1 MSQNEGDAMCYSA
14 QIEQSYKDYVR
25 KFGADISIDE
35 FAKVFWSDRSAKT
48 PKAMRQ
54 AFLNSNEPWAQEIIQ
69 GIEALNKDQSAKFE
83 QELFAQKTR
92 LNKAEASLRTKET
105 KKALEDKR
113 IASNKIKAAESRLKD
128 LKRTKLEPKDS
139 RVFPGIYSTVVAAEN
154 GKRFV
159 APMRYGC
166 RLAGKPASYDQRYP
180 GTYNARRDSL
190 EGFWRQQFGY
200 THALIITDKFY
211 ENVEVDGK
219 NVVLEFEPRDGE
231 PMLIACLWSRWTD
244 PKSIAPDLLSF
255 AAITDDP
262 EPEVAAAGH
271 DRTIINIKPEHVDA
285 WLNPDPA
292 NLGALYAIFDDK
304 RHPYYEHRV
313 AA

>member
-1 MSQNEGDAMCYSA
+1 MCYSA

-54 AFLNSNEPWAQEIIQ
+54 AFLNSSEPWANEIIQ
-69 GIEALNKDQSAKFE
+69 GIEALNKEQSAKFE

-92 LNKAEASLRTKET
+92 LNKAVVSLKTKET

-128 LKRTKLEPKDS
+128 LKRSKLEPKDS
-139 RVFPGIYSTVVAAEN
+139 RVFPGIFSTVVAAEN

-200 THALIITDKFY
+200 THALIIADKFY
-211 ENVEVDGK
+211 ENVEIDCK

-244 PKSIAPDLLSF
+244 PKGIEPDLLSF
-255 AAITDDP
+255 AAITDEP

-292 NLGALYAIFDDK
+292 NLEALYAIFDDK
-304 RHPYYEHRV
+304 RHPYYEHRI

>member
-1 MSQNEGDAMCYSA
+1 MCYSA

-25 KFGADISIDE
+25 KFGADICIDE

-54 AFLNSNEPWAQEIIQ
+54 AFLNSSEPWANEIIQ
-69 GIEALNKDQSAKFE
+69 GIEALNKEQSAKFE

-92 LNKAEASLRTKET
+92 LNKAVASLRTKDT
-105 KKALEDKR
+105 KKAHEDKR

-128 LKRTKLEPKDS
+128 LKRTNLEPKDS
-139 RVFPGIYSTVVAAEN
+139 RVFPGIFSTVVAAEN
-154 GKRFV
+154 GEPFV

-200 THALIITDKFY
+200 THALIIADKFY

-219 NVVLEFEPRDGE
+219 NVVLEFEPRDGQ

-244 PKSIAPDLLSF
+244 LKGIEPDLLSF
-255 AAITDDP
+255 AAITDEP

-292 NLGALYAIFDDK
+292 NLEALYAIFDDK